1 MPLIFFILESIFLIY
16 FERKFYKVLYTPVTM
31 LAIPALF
38 IAILVVIYYKQL
50 GYYPICWSIFNFWSV
65 GLFSFWLGGIILS
78 LFLCPNGLQCIDSN
92 GFIRFIQSR
101 KKTILGTGLLLMF
114 YVDVNIALNITRV
127 NFVLNDEWETIIGT
141 GIFSHISIFFKLI
154 SIFSFICISRNN
166 SKWTNLGFISIFLS
180 SIILSLLYTV
190 KSAFL
195 ILLLSVILLR
205 MYIYGIKFRIKYII
219 YLLLLAFLIFYLSY
233 SLIFGYWAPLDFI
246 LNHILFYFTSSFAS
260 FSSYLRHGYPM
271 GVNLEFLFMPIVNT
285 YNKIVGIPLNEVISE
300 LWTQVGPD
308 SYSNVK
314 TFFGTIFIYGGYIGG
329 IFTSFVW
336 GVVVY
341 LSFILFYKG
350 YWFFAANTCLMLIAL
365 FFGWFDLYFNTFA
378 YYEYMFYSILL
389 FFTDS
394 IIRLK

>member
-1 MPLIFFILESIFLIY
+1 
-16 FERKFYKVLYTPVTM
+16 
-31 LAIPALF
+31 
-38 IAILVVIYYKQL
+38 
-50 GYYPICWSIFNFWSV
+50 
-65 GLFSFWLGGIILS
+65 
-78 LFLCPNGLQCIDSN
+78 
-92 GFIRFIQSR
+92 
-101 KKTILGTGLLLMF
+101 
-114 YVDVNIALNITRV
+114 
-127 NFVLNDEWETIIGT
+127 
-141 GIFSHISIFFKLI
+141 
-154 SIFSFICISRNN
+154 
-166 SKWTNLGFISIFLS
+166 
-180 SIILSLLYTV
+180 
-190 KSAFL
+190 
-195 ILLLSVILLR
+195 